1 MKETDYS
8 KIATEIESQLD
19 SYDWL
24 ILDFVSNDV
33 AVQVVLGIYITS
45 DWIKGFGQD
54 IPNTISIISSRDRI
68 STIANGTSSY
78 YKIEGGICLYE
89 SLSDDINSI
98 LVALEGSIARMQCNW
113 V

>member
-54 IPNTISIISSRDRI
+54 IPNTISIISSHDRI

-78 YKIEGGICLYE
+78 YKMEGGICLYE
-89 SLSDDINSI
+89 SLQDDINSI

-113 V
+113 I